1 MPDSYASN
9 ISRCIDLDQKRIFG
23 LKSHDCHIIMEQL
36 LPIAIHNVLPN
47 HVVAVLVEFS
57 SFFRHLCLKNL
68 SLSDLEK
75 LQDRIVITLSHL
87 EMLFPPSFFTVMVH
101 LTVHLVDEIIQ
112 GGPVHYRWIYFVER
126 FLGHLK
132 SLVGNKPQ
140 AEGSIAESYIFE
152 EALILC
158 SRYFEDIECRVNR
171 PKRFSDEPNHSN
183 ASERSSM
190 FPQQGKP
197 VGGSTTFSL
206 TPLEKTQAHRYV
218 LLNCAAVK
226 PFIEQHIKRSSRGRR
241 PSAIEVERRVTK
253 EFSDWFPKRIC
264 RRPSVGTTCKSQFRG
279 MYNQPCQFKQ
289 QQSRLRRFHHSSVR
303 QFRQQKS
310 QLHWFRPHHSL
321 VRQFRPHNNWL
332 HWFKSHHNRLRP
344 FILHHSRL
352 RPFSLHHSRLC
363 PFRPYH
369 NRLHPFRPY
378 HSQLHQFRSHH
389 TLHHPE
395 SVLNVSQC
403 NIGL

>member
-226 PFIEQHIKRSSRGRR
+226 PFIEYAEDQALAQLAKVNSGECTTSPVSSSNNKAGFVGSITVRFVSSGNKKASFIGSGHITAWFVSSGHITIGSIGSSRITTDFVL
-241 PSAIEVERRVTK
+241 SFCITADFVLSVYITADFVL
-253 EFSDWFPKRIC
+253 SDRITI
-264 RRPSVGTTCKSQFRG
+264 G
-279 MYNQPCQFKQ
+279 
-289 QQSRLRRFHHSSVR
+289 
-303 QFRQQKS
+303 
-310 QLHWFRPHHSL
+310 
-321 VRQFRPHNNWL
+321 
-332 HWFKSHHNRLRP
+332 
-344 FILHHSRL
+344 FILSDHIIANFISSGRIT
-352 RPFSLHHSRLC
+352 PC
-363 PFRPYH
+363 TIQKAY
-369 NRLHPFRPY
+369 
-378 HSQLHQFRSHH
+378 
-389 TLHHPE
+389 
-395 SVLNVSQC
+395 
-403 NIGL
+403 